1 MKTSPKIYKKEEDE
15 YKENKVS
22 QSHSWMAAW
31 QIQNQLKL
39 EEAQ

>member
-1 MKTSPKIYKKEEDE
+1 MKTSPKIYKKEEEE

-22 QSHSWMAAW
+22 QGHSWMAAW